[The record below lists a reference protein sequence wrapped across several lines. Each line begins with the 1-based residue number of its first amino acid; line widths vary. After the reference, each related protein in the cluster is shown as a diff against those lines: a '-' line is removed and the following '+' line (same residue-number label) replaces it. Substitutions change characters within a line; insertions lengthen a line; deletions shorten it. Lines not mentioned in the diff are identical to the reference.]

1 MSLAEYQINLIDL
14 NFHLQKNL
22 EVFEENSAD
31 KIWSNKDI
39 QVKVPCP
46 VPDRVKTIKYFDV
59 PTWFDNVPPG
69 LIPRYHSPPPTV
81 WKASLLRGGSGYFL
95 PRMQR
100 IAFGFRAV
108 KPSSR
113 TLSRSSS
120 ALWHVEYHYCSI
132 DCEVFNKGSPNI
144 QIMQFSIHNSGM
156 YLQGRPV
163 RPWSHLN
170 FQIP

>member
-1 MSLAEYQINLIDL
+1 MYTKTTGPAEHMEQWGFIHTYFCTIIITLFL
-14 NFHLQKNL
+14 KKG
-22 EVFEENSAD
+22 
-31 KIWSNKDI
+31 KI
-39 QVKVPCP
+39 
-46 VPDRVKTIKYFDV
+46 KTIKYLVV

-132 DCEVFNKGSPNI
+132 DCEVFKKGSPNI
-144 QIMQFSIHNSGM
+144 QIIWFSIHKWRNSFTREF
-156 YLQGRPV
+156 LV
-163 RPWSHLN
+163 IN
-170 FQIP
+170 D